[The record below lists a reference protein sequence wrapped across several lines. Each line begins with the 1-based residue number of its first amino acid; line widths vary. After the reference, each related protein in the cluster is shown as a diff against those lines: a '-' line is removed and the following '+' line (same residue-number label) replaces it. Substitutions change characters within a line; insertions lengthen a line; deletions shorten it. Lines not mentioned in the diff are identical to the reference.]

1 MPIYEGQTIE
11 EAISAGL
18 AALGLT
24 ESQVTVEVL
33 DEGKKGFLGMGKK
46 NARVSLNPVLTEEV
60 VETVE
65 EIIEDVVEP
74 ECAESVVEVDV
85 TVAPVEPEVPKD
97 NTVLEN
103 LEDDEALMQLAL
115 YLTNISRELN
125 APALVK
131 TTREHG
137 TIVFQLETQKQGI
150 LIGKHGKTL
159 NALQYLAQVF
169 IHRVAKNKLSV
180 VVNVGNYREK
190 RQAILQRLAERT
202 AKKVD
207 RTGRPVFLEPM
218 PAFERKQIHAAL
230 SKKDYVTTH
239 SEGDEPYRYLVVEP
253 AKKYF

>member
-1 MPIYEGQTIE
+1 MPIYEGQTVE

-74 ECAESVVEVDV
+74 ELTESVVEVDV

-115 YLTNISRELN
+115 YLTNISR
-125 APALVK
+125 
-131 TTREHG
+131 
-137 TIVFQLETQKQGI
+137 
-150 LIGKHGKTL
+150 
-159 NALQYLAQVF
+159 
-169 IHRVAKNKLSV
+169 
-180 VVNVGNYREK
+180 
-190 RQAILQRLAERT
+190 
-202 AKKVD
+202 
-207 RTGRPVFLEPM
+207 
-218 PAFERKQIHAAL
+218 
-230 SKKDYVTTH
+230 
-239 SEGDEPYRYLVVEP
+239 
-253 AKKYF
+253 